1 MTRIH
6 LIAVIVAATLSL
18 APSAN
23 AQGEPPMGEMPV
35 GEPIVVGLLTITHS
49 WSRATPPGAATGAG
63 YLTIS
68 NAGVTS
74 DRLLSVAS
82 PLAEIGEVHEM
93 RMVADRMTM
102 RPLEDGLVVPAGGTV
117 VLQPGGFH
125 LMFVQV
131 GAGFVEGSVV
141 PVTLTFETAGVV
153 EIGLV
158 VYPIGSGGPMEGAG
172 AMEGM
177 VMDASDSAGAGQ

>member
-1 MTRIH
+1 
-6 LIAVIVAATLSL
+6 LIATIVVVTLSFTPT
-18 APSAN
+18 AI
-23 AQGEPPMGEMPV
+23 AQDTPPMGAMPV
-35 GEPIVVGLLTITHS
+35 GEQIVAGLLTINQA

-68 NAGVTS
+68 NSGVTD

-82 PLAEIGEVHEM
+82 AEAAIGEIHDM
-93 RMVADRMTM
+93 TMVADRMTM
-102 RPLEDGLVVPAGGTV
+102 RPVADGVVIPAGGTV
-117 VLQPGGFH
+117 VLQPGGLH

-141 PVTLTFETAGVV
+141 AVTLTFEIAGVV

-158 VYPIGSGGPMEGAG
+158 VYPIGSDGPTEGAD

-177 VMDASDSAGAGQ
+177 AMDGLDSAGAGP